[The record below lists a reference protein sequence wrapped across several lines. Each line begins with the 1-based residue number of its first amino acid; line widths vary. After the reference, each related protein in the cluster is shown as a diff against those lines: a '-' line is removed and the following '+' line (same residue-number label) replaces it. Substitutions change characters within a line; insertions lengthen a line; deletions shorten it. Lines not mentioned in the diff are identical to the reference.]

1 VQVRVRNQI
10 RTLEFDRLKAM
21 KKCRRCTK
29 PATLHITEIRNGQPQ
44 ALHLCEGCAK
54 QYLDSVAPGSPTD
67 ESVAFDPGSQDGG
80 DGDDV
85 PDERDSLTCPQCGI
99 TFKQFRSQGRLGCPH
114 DYVAFREELVPLI
127 ESIHGELQ
135 HVGKVPRHVPGISR
149 KQYDLL
155 KLRSDL
161 KSAVQNEQYEDAAK
175 LRDQIRE
182 LEFEIR
188 GQPEEE

>member
-1 VQVRVRNQI
+1 
-10 RTLEFDRLKAM
+10 M

-29 PATLHITEIRNGQPQ
+29 PATLHITEIRNGEAQ

-54 QYLDSVAPGSPTD
+54 EYLDTVTVGSAAG
-67 ESVAFDPGSQDGG
+67 ESASFESTGATEG
-80 DGDDV
+80 DAEQV
-85 PDERDSLTCPQCGI
+85 PDERDALTCPQCGI

-155 KLRSDL
+155 KLRTDL
-161 KSAVQNEQYEDAAK
+161 KAAVQNEQYEEAAR
-175 LRDQIRE
+175 LRDQIQQ
-182 LEFEIR
+182 LEGEIR
-188 GQPEEE
+188 KSAAD

>member
-1 VQVRVRNQI
+1 
-10 RTLEFDRLKAM
+10 M

-29 PATLHITEIRNGQPQ
+29 PATLHITEIRNGEAQ

-54 QYLDSVAPGSPTD
+54 DYLNTVSPGSPGEEAASF
-67 ESVAFDPGSQDGG
+67 ESGAPPDTEAEQE
-80 DGDDV
+80 
-85 PDERDSLTCPQCGI
+85 PDERDALTCPQCGI

-149 KQYDLL
+149 RQYDLL

-161 KSAVQNEQYEDAAK
+161 KTAVQNEKYEEAAG
-175 LRDQIRE
+175 LRDQIQQ
-182 LEFEIR
+182 LEAEIR
-188 GQPEEE
+188 QQPEE